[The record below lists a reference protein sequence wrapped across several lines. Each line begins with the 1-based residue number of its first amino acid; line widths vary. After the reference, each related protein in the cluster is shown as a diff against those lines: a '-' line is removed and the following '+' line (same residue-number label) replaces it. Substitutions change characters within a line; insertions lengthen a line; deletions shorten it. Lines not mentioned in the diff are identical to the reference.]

1 MEFKWLLTTSQNLM
15 LSQPMVQDPLK
26 TPWHRIPKWL
36 LLSHWPQFQDSKEG
50 RKVFFPFLSAQEQ
63 RQLQTLLIKFLKCPL
78 NIRKSFSDITRRISQ
93 YSPHLLV
100 FICLAESHPAPGFS
114 SLLSWT
120 MRVFFFIIFIISNVF
135 HKLDLKRENSPPY
148 FRSDYQMMM
157 DNRLI
162 RVAQGDTSSCV

>member
-26 TPWHRIPKWL
+26 TPWHRIPEWL

-63 RQLQTLLIKFLKCPL
+63 RQLQTLIIKFLKCPL

-120 MRVFFFIIFIISNVF
+120 MRVFFFHHFHYFKCFSQAWFKKRKFPTIFSVW
-135 HKLDLKRENSPPY
+135 L
-148 FRSDYQMMM
+148 SDDDGQ
-157 DNRLI
+157 
-162 RVAQGDTSSCV
+162 